1 MECQPKR
8 SLSLDVVYLFQKGQ
22 KGFHWIIEQPRSCI
36 CCQHLKLA
44 KLKVILVL
52 KFSRDEGH
60 WHSIILSS
68 HHHSIHVGSMRNNG
82 CISHNKDKVGHIPG
96 SALLFLEQHSFQ
108 PITAFRFGRVV
119 LKCSGLL
126 KWRGIHLFLVQYKL
140 YSKSIWYLNY
150 FWFKDIWDNI

>member
-1 MECQPKR
+1 MNGECQPKR
-8 SLSLDVVYLFQKGQ
+8 SLSLDVVYLSKWTKRFPLNYWTTQVL
-22 KGFHWIIEQPRSCI
+22 
-36 CCQHLKLA
+36 HLLSAVKVG
-44 KLKVILVL
+44 KTEVILVL

-108 PITAFRFGRVV
+108 PITAFRFGRVG

-126 KWRGIHLFLVQYKL
+126 KWRGIHLF
-140 YSKSIWYLNY
+140 
-150 FWFKDIWDNI
+150 